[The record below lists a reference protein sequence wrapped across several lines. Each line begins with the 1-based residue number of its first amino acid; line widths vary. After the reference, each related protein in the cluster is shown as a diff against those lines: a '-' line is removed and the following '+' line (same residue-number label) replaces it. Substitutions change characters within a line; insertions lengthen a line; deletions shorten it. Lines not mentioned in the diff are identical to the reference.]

1 MSEVKLL
8 ELPEIARYSVCGDI
22 AYPVSDDPD
31 GGYVDYDDHVA
42 AMHAYAR
49 ANLAEREREVEA
61 LRALFEEVDELLCT
75 HPQAASYPD
84 GPCIE
89 REMRECL
96 IAARD
101 KARAA
106 LEQEDARG

>member
-1 MSEVKLL
+1 MSRPMSEVKLL
-8 ELPEIARYSVCGDI
+8 PISWAEFWMRQG
-22 AYPVSDDPD
+22 
-31 GGYVDYDDHVA
+31 HVEA
-42 AMHAYAR
+42 AHNHHAFEMAQQWLH
-49 ANLAEREREVEA
+49 AHLAEREREVEA